1 MSKLDGFA
9 AAPNS
14 IEARDTRWHM
24 HPNTDA
30 RRHERIGPLVI
41 ERGDG
46 IHVIDN
52 TGKRYIE
59 AMSGLWSAALGFSE
73 KRLAEVAYQQMLELP
88 FYHNFNHRAVAPAAN
103 LAEHLVALAP
113 VPMSK
118 AFFTNS
124 GSEANDTALKMI
136 WYRANAMGQGAKKK
150 VIGRRGGFHGVT
162 IGAGSLTGLPMNH
175 GAFDLPIAQ
184 VRHVS
189 CPHYWREGL
198 PGETEADFATRLA
211 NELDALIRAEGP
223 ETVAAFFAEPVM
235 AAGGV
240 IVPPATYWEKIQA
253 VLARHDV
260 LLVADE
266 VVCGFGRT
274 GKMFGSETLGL
285 RPDII
290 VVSKQLASSYM
301 PIAAVLIND
310 RIYGPIAD
318 ESARR
323 GTFGHGLTAGGHPV
337 AAAVAL
343 ENLRIIE
350 ERGLVEQAARVGAHM
365 MRGLHE
371 RLGNHPL
378 VGEIRGIGLIA
389 GVELVAE
396 RATKAPLGAVGRLG
410 ARAAA
415 LMLEAGVILRA
426 MGDTLALCPPLI
438 TTEPDIDRILD
449 AFNPALDALAVEVG

>member
-1 MSKLDGFA
+1 MRLSQDFA

-14 IEARDTRWHM
+14 AERRDALWHM

-30 RRHERIGPLVI
+30 RRHEETGPLVI

-46 IHVIDN
+46 IHVHDSS
-52 TGKRYIE
+52 GRRYIE

-73 KRLAEVAYQQMLELP
+73 RRLADAAYRQMLDLP
-88 FYHNFNHRAVAPAAN
+88 FYHNFNHRAVAPAAS
-103 LAEHLVALAP
+103 LAERLVALAP

-118 AFFTNS
+118 VFFTNS

-150 VIGRRGGFHGVT
+150 VIARRRGFHGVT

-175 GAFDLPIAQ
+175 GAFDLPIPQ
-184 VRHVS
+184 IRHVG
-189 CPHYWREGL
+189 CPHHWREAL
-198 PGETEADFATRLA
+198 PGESEEDFATRLA
-211 NELDALIRAEGP
+211 RELEQLILAEGP
-223 ETVAAFFAEPVM
+223 ETVAAFVAEPLM

-240 IVPPATYWEKIQA
+240 IVPPETYWEKIQA

-274 GKMFGSETLGL
+274 GRMFGCQTFDI
-285 RPDII
+285 RPDIMI
-290 VVSKQLASSYM
+290 LSKQLASSYM
-301 PIAAVLIND
+301 PIAAVLISE
-310 RIYGPIAD
+310 RVYGPIAD

-323 GTFGHGLTAGGHPV
+323 GVFGHGLTAGGHPV
-337 AAAVAL
+337 ACAVAL
-343 ENLRIIE
+343 ENLAIIE

-365 MRGLHE
+365 QRGLRE
-371 RLGNHPL
+371 RLGDHPL
-378 VGEIRGIGLIA
+378 VGEIRGVGFVA
-389 GVELVAE
+389 GVELVAD
-396 RATKAPLGAVGRLG
+396 RPTKAPRGKVGMLGA
-410 ARAAA
+410 AAA
-415 LMLEAGVILRA
+415 AGMQEAGVILRA

-438 TTEPDIDRILD
+438 ATETDVDRILD
-449 AFNPALDALAVEVG
+449 AFPPVLDALAAGAG

>member
-1 MSKLDGFA
+1 MLELNDNVVS
-9 AAPNS
+9 PNS
-14 IEARDTRWHM
+14 VEAQDMRWHM

-30 RRHERIGPLVI
+30 RKHEAIGPLVI

-73 KRLAEVAYQQMLELP
+73 KRLVDAACRQMQALP
-88 FYHNFNHRAVAPAAN
+88 FYHNFNQRTVAPAAR
-103 LAEHLVALAP
+103 LAEKLVTMAP

-136 WYRANAMGQGAKKK
+136 WYRANAMGQGARKK
-150 VIGRRGGFHGVT
+150 VIARRRGFHGVT
-162 IGAGSLTGLPMNH
+162 IGSGSLTGLPMSH
-175 GAFDLPIAQ
+175 GGFDLPIAQ
-184 VRHVS
+184 VRHVG
-189 CPHYWREGL
+189 CPHHWREGL
-198 PGETEADFATRLA
+198 PFETEEDFATRLA
-211 NELDALIRAEGP
+211 NDLDALIRAEGP

-274 GKMFGSETLGL
+274 GRMFGSQTYDI
-285 RPDII
+285 RPDIMI
-290 VVSKQLASSYM
+290 LSKQLASSYM
-301 PIAAVLIND
+301 PIAAVLISEKV
-310 RIYGPIAD
+310 YAPIAE

-323 GTFGHGLTAGGHPV
+323 GQFGHGLTAGGHPV
-337 AAAVAL
+337 ATAVAL
-343 ENLRIIE
+343 ENLAIIE
-350 ERGLVEQAARVGAHM
+350 ERGLVNQAARVGAYLIK
-365 MRGLHE
+365 GLHD
-371 RLGNHPL
+371 RLGDSRL
-378 VGEIRGIGLIA
+378 VGEIRGVGLLA
-389 GVELVAE
+389 GVELVAD
-396 RATKAPLGAVGRLG
+396 RTTKAPNGTVGALGAQAVAGL
-410 ARAAA
+410 
-415 LMLEAGVILRA
+415 LDAGVIVRA

-449 AFNPALDALAVEVG
+449 AMQRVLGTLQASG